1 MDHQLRDLAVLA
13 EDLDSVPST
22 HVGQLTNSYTYT
34 YSFEDFNI
42 LFSPA
47 WPLTLRSTDP
57 QIDICMLIIKKKY
70 TFKQQTNYIS
80 DVWLLRA
87 NPLFYKSLSCSFY
100 YNNNKNW

>member
-47 WPLTLRSTDP
+47 
-57 QIDICMLIIKKKY
+57 
-70 TFKQQTNYIS
+70 
-80 DVWLLRA
+80 
-87 NPLFYKSLSCSFY
+87 
-100 YNNNKNW
+100 